1 MLKRI
6 VMLVH
11 GVMGCQ
17 FTAHSLSMAEL
28 ALHNARLL
36 LVKSTQVFLQVVHK
50 LLLSALQLLL
60 KKQKVVRQTLA
71 EQEGQNK
78 KPKLVAMG
86 QLRNFLGN
94 FSQTLAY

>member
-6 VMLVH
+6 VTLVH
-11 GVMGCQ
+11 GSMGCQ
-17 FTAHSLSMAEL
+17 FTDHSLYQAEQV
-28 ALHNARLL
+28 LHNARLL
-36 LVKSTQVFLQVVHK
+36 LVKSTQVFLQAVRK
-50 LLLSALQLLL
+50 LLLSALQLLS
-60 KKQKVVRQTLA
+60 KKQRVVRQTLA

>member
-1 MLKRI
+1 MFKRI
-6 VMLVH
+6 VTLVL
-11 GVMGCQ
+11 GLMGCQ
-17 FTAHSLSMAEL
+17 FTDHFLSMAEQV
-28 ALHNARLL
+28 LHNAKRLP
-36 LVKSTQVFLQVVHK
+36 VKSTQVFLQVVRK